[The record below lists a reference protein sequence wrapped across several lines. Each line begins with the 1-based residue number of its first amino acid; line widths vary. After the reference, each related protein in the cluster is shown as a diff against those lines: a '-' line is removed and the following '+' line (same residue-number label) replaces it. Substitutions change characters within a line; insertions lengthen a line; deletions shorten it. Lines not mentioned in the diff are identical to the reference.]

1 MTWFKNNGMKANA
14 DKFHPLVNSKEK
26 FWAKVISCDNRSS
39 EKQKL
44 LWAINLLLISILI
57 VYAQGPA
64 KNGMRYIEHHRG
76 Y

>member
-1 MTWFKNNGMKANA
+1 MKANA

-26 FWAKVISCDNRSS
+26 FSAKVISCDNRSS

-64 KNGMRYIEHHRG
+64 KN
-76 Y
+76 